1 MLNLFFCKV
10 QCVLIKEI
18 LVNWVSL
25 FSKKLLTFSI
35 TAIVCSTAVFA
46 ETTVITADRM
56 IDVANGK
63 VVKQAAVIV
72 TDNIITASGRL
83 KDLTVPNEATRI
95 DLGNATLMPGLMDM
109 HVHLTSDATRHGYKR
124 LEVSLPRAAIT
135 GVKHAKAT
143 LDAGFTT
150 VRNVGAPGFAD
161 VALRDA
167 INAGDVVGPRMFV
180 AGPSLGV
187 TGGHCDSNLLPYEYD
202 NYSEGVADGP
212 WEVRKKVRRN
222 IKYGATVIKFCAT
235 GGVLSKGTKVGAQQ
249 YTFEEMKALIDEAHL
264 RGLTV
269 ATHAHGTNGI
279 KAAIKAGV
287 DSVEHVSL
295 LDDEAI
301 DLAKKNG
308 TYFSMDIY
316 VTEYILGEGEK
327 AGILEESL
335 NKERTVGKTQRE
347 NFEKAVK
354 AGVNMVFGSDAGV
367 YPHGDNPKQFARMV
381 KFGMTPIQAIQAAT
395 INPAHLLKQEA
406 TLGSLEKGKL
416 ADIVAVPGNPLDDMS
431 LMEKVGFVMKDGQ
444 IVKQYAM

>member
-1 MLNLFFCKV
+1 MFFCKV

-56 IDVANGK
+56 VDVANGK

-335 NKERTVGKTQRE
+335 NKERIVGKTQRE

-395 INPAHLLKQEA
+395 INPARLLKQEA

>member
-1 MLNLFFCKV
+1 M
-10 QCVLIKEI
+10 
-18 LVNWVSL
+18 NWVSL

-187 TGGHCDSNLLPYEYD
+187 TGGHCYSNLLPYEYD

-335 NKERTVGKTQRE
+335 NKERIVGKTQRE

-395 INPAHLLKQEA
+395 INPARLLKQEA

>member
-1 MLNLFFCKV
+1 M
-10 QCVLIKEI
+10 
-18 LVNWVSL
+18 NWVSL

-124 LEVSLPRAAIT
+124 LEVSLPRAAII

-279 KAAIKAGV
+279 KAAIKASVG
-287 DSVEHVSL
+287 SVEHVSL

-335 NKERTVGKTQRE
+335 NKERIVGKTQRE

-395 INPAHLLKQEA
+395 INPARLLKQEA

>member
-1 MLNLFFCKV
+1 MLSLFFCKV

-124 LEVSLPRAAIT
+124 LEVSLPRAAII

-335 NKERTVGKTQRE
+335 NKERIVGKTQRE

-381 KFGMTPIQAIQAAT
+381 KFGMPPIQAIQAAT
-395 INPAHLLKQEA
+395 INPARLLKQEA

>member
-1 MLNLFFCKV
+1 M
-10 QCVLIKEI
+10 
-18 LVNWVSL
+18 NWVSL

-56 IDVANGK
+56 VDVANGK

-264 RGLTV
+264 
-269 ATHAHGTNGI
+269 
-279 KAAIKAGV
+279 
-287 DSVEHVSL
+287 
-295 LDDEAI
+295 
-301 DLAKKNG
+301 
-308 TYFSMDIY
+308 
-316 VTEYILGEGEK
+316 
-327 AGILEESL
+327 
-335 NKERTVGKTQRE
+335 
-347 NFEKAVK
+347 
-354 AGVNMVFGSDAGV
+354 
-367 YPHGDNPKQFARMV
+367 
-381 KFGMTPIQAIQAAT
+381 
-395 INPAHLLKQEA
+395 
-406 TLGSLEKGKL
+406 
-416 ADIVAVPGNPLDDMS
+416 
-431 LMEKVGFVMKDGQ
+431 
-444 IVKQYAM
+444 

>member
-1 MLNLFFCKV
+1 MFFCKV

-72 TDNIITASGRL
+72 NDNIITASGRL

-335 NKERTVGKTQRE
+335 NKERIVGKTQRE

-395 INPAHLLKQEA
+395 INPARLLKQEA

>member
-1 MLNLFFCKV
+1 
-10 QCVLIKEI
+10 
-18 LVNWVSL
+18 VNWVSL

-56 IDVANGK
+56 VDVANGK

-83 KDLTVPNEATRI
+83 KDLTVPNEAKRI

-187 TGGHCDSNLLPYEYD
+187 TVGHCDSNLLPYEYD

-335 NKERTVGKTQRE
+335 NKERIVGKTQRE

-395 INPAHLLKQEA
+395 INPARLLKQEA

>member
-1 MLNLFFCKV
+1 M
-10 QCVLIKEI
+10 
-18 LVNWVSL
+18 NWVSL

-35 TAIVCSTAVFA
+35 TAIVCSTAVLA

-72 TDNIITASGRL
+72 NDNIITASGRL

-295 LDDEAI
+295 LDDDAI

-335 NKERTVGKTQRE
+335 NKERIVGKTQRE

-395 INPAHLLKQEA
+395 INPARLLKQEA

>member
-1 MLNLFFCKV
+1 M
-10 QCVLIKEI
+10 
-18 LVNWVSL
+18 NWVSL

-35 TAIVCSTAVFA
+35 TAIVCSTAVLA

-72 TDNIITASGRL
+72 NDNIITASGRL

-124 LEVSLPRAAIT
+124 LEVSLPRAAII

-335 NKERTVGKTQRE
+335 NKERIVGKTQRE

-395 INPAHLLKQEA
+395 INPARLLKQEA

>member
-1 MLNLFFCKV
+1 M
-10 QCVLIKEI
+10 
-18 LVNWVSL
+18 NWVSL

-35 TAIVCSTAVFA
+35 TAIVCSTAVLA

-72 TDNIITASGRL
+72 NDNIITASGRL

-335 NKERTVGKTQRE
+335 NKERIVGKTQRE

-395 INPAHLLKQEA
+395 RNPARLLKQEA

>member
-1 MLNLFFCKV
+1 M
-10 QCVLIKEI
+10 
-18 LVNWVSL
+18 NWVSL

-56 IDVANGK
+56 IDVAHGK

-335 NKERTVGKTQRE
+335 NKERIVGKTQRE

-395 INPAHLLKQEA
+395 INPARLLKQEA

>member
-1 MLNLFFCKV
+1 M
-10 QCVLIKEI
+10 
-18 LVNWVSL
+18 NWVSL

-46 ETTVITADRM
+46 ETTVITEDRM

-335 NKERTVGKTQRE
+335 NKERIVGKTQRE

-395 INPAHLLKQEA
+395 INPARLLKQEA

>member
-1 MLNLFFCKV
+1 MLSLFFCKV

-279 KAAIKAGV
+279 KAAIKASV

-335 NKERTVGKTQRE
+335 NKERIVGKTQRE

-395 INPAHLLKQEA
+395 INPARLLKQEA

-444 IVKQYAM
+444 IVKQDAM

>member
-1 MLNLFFCKV
+1 LFFCKV

-124 LEVSLPRAAIT
+124 LEVSLPRAAII

-335 NKERTVGKTQRE
+335 NKERIVGKTQRE

-381 KFGMTPIQAIQAAT
+381 KFGMPPIQAIQAAT
-395 INPAHLLKQEA
+395 INPARLLKQEA

>member
-1 MLNLFFCKV
+1 
-10 QCVLIKEI
+10 
-18 LVNWVSL
+18 VNWVSL

-63 VVKQAAVIV
+63 VVNQAAVIV

-335 NKERTVGKTQRE
+335 NKERIVGKTQRE

-395 INPAHLLKQEA
+395 INPARLLKQEA

>member
-1 MLNLFFCKV
+1 M
-10 QCVLIKEI
+10 
-18 LVNWVSL
+18 NWVSL

-335 NKERTVGKTQRE
+335 NKERIVGKTQRE

-395 INPAHLLKQEA
+395 INPARLLKQEA

-416 ADIVAVPGNPLDDMS
+416 ADIVAVPGNPLNDMS

>member
-1 MLNLFFCKV
+1 LFFCKV

-56 IDVANGK
+56 VDVANGK

-83 KDLTVPNEATRI
+83 KDLTVPNEAKRI

-187 TGGHCDSNLLPYEYD
+187 TVGHCDSNLLPYEYD

-335 NKERTVGKTQRE
+335 NKERIVGKTQRE

-395 INPAHLLKQEA
+395 INPARLLKQEA

>member
-1 MLNLFFCKV
+1 M
-10 QCVLIKEI
+10 
-18 LVNWVSL
+18 NWVSL
-25 FSKKLLTFSI
+25 FSKKQLTFSI
-35 TAIVCSTAVFA
+35 TAIVCSTALIA
-46 ETTVITADRM
+46 ETTVITAARM

-72 TDNIITASGRL
+72 NDNIITASGRL

-335 NKERTVGKTQRE
+335 NKERIVGKTQRE

-395 INPAHLLKQEA
+395 INPARLLKQEA

>member
-1 MLNLFFCKV
+1 MLSLFFCKV

-124 LEVSLPRAAIT
+124 LEVSLPRAAII

-335 NKERTVGKTQRE
+335 NKERIVGKTQRE

-395 INPAHLLKQEA
+395 INPARLLKQEA

>member
-1 MLNLFFCKV
+1 M
-10 QCVLIKEI
+10 
-18 LVNWVSL
+18 NWVSL

-35 TAIVCSTAVFA
+35 TAIVCSTAVLA

-395 INPAHLLKQEA
+395 INPARLLKQEA

>member
-335 NKERTVGKTQRE
+335 NKERIVGKTQRE

-395 INPAHLLKQEA
+395 INPARLLKQEA

-416 ADIVAVPGNPLDDMS
+416 ADIVAVPGNPLNDMS

>member
-124 LEVSLPRAAIT
+124 LEVSLPRAAII

-335 NKERTVGKTQRE
+335 NKERIVGKTQRE

-395 INPAHLLKQEA
+395 INPARLLKQEA

>member
-1 MLNLFFCKV
+1 MRR
-10 QCVLIKEI
+10 
-18 LVNWVSL
+18 L
-25 FSKKLLTFSI
+25 FSALAFSTV
-35 TAIVCSTAVFA
+35 TAFCSFPALA
-46 ETTVITADRM
+46 ETLILTADRLV
-56 IDVANGK
+56 DVETGN
-63 VVKQAAVIV
+63 VINQAAVVIR
-72 TDNIITASGRL
+72 DKKIMASGQADSITLPAKAR
-83 KDLTVPNEATRI
+83 TVA
-95 DLGNATLMPGLMDM
+95 LGDATLMPGLMDM

-124 LEVSLPRAAIT
+124 LSVSLPRSTIT
-135 GVKHAKAT
+135 GVKHASET
-143 LDAGFTT
+143 LMAGFTT

-167 INAGDVVGPRMFV
+167 IDAGDIPGPRMFV

-187 TGGHCDSNLLPYEYD
+187 TGGHCDSNLLPYEYHD
-202 NYSEGVADGP
+202 TSEGVADGP
-212 WEVRKKVRRN
+212 WEVRKAVRRN

-269 ATHAHGTNGI
+269 ATHAHGTAGI

-301 DLAKKNG
+301 ALALENG

-316 VTEYILGEGEK
+316 VTEYILGEGAK

-335 NKERTVGKTQRE
+335 AKERTVGKTQRA

-367 YPHGDNPKQFARMV
+367 YPHGDNAKQFARMV
-381 KFGMTPIQAIQAAT
+381 KFGMTPMQAIQAAT
-395 INPAHLLKQEA
+395 INSATLLKQQDS
-406 TLGSLEKGKL
+406 LGSLSAGKY
-416 ADIVAVPGNPLDDMS
+416 ADIIAVAGNPLEDMS
-431 LMEKVGFVMKDGQ
+431 KMEKVSMVMKDGQ
-444 IVKQYAM
+444 IIKQLAM

>member
-395 INPAHLLKQEA
+395 INPARLLKQEA

>member
-335 NKERTVGKTQRE
+335 NKERIVGKTQRE

-395 INPAHLLKQEA
+395 INPARLLKQEA